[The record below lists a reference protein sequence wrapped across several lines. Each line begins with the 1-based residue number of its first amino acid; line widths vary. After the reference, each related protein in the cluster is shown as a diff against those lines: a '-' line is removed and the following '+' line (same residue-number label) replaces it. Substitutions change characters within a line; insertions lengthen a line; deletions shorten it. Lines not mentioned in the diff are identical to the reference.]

1 MDKLT
6 LISGTLFMTADIFA
20 IVSLARPDWIVTD
33 IGGNHF
39 LSSNYLHSTAN
50 NNHRRN
56 QNGINV
62 DLYDSLQKRTSVF
75 HT

>member
-33 IGGNHF
+33 VGGKTNLI
-39 LSSNYLHSTAN
+39 LSIPN
-50 NNHRRN
+50 
-56 QNGINV
+56 
-62 DLYDSLQKRTSVF
+62 
-75 HT
+75 

>member
-1 MDKLT
+1 
-6 LISGTLFMTADIFA
+6 MTADIFA